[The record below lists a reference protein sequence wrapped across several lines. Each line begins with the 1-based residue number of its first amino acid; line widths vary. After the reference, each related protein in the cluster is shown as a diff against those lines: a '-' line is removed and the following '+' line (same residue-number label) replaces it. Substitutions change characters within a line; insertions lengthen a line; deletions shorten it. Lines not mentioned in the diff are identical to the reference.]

1 MGSSFAEYGHYSVT
15 RDSVTRECPVH
26 FVRNMRSFVHL
37 VLSTAIAACS
47 LQSLR
52 AQDLSPRAYIIT
64 PLHSNAVTL
73 IYSFFHGSLD
83 FNGTLPITGATG
95 TYHVPIVSFYHS
107 FGVFG
112 RSANFNASLPYAV
125 GTFQGTVMGAE
136 GQIYRSGL
144 ADSSFRFSV
153 NLKGGPAMPVQK
165 FAKWKQR
172 ILLGASFKVVA
183 PTGQYDPTKLINW
196 GSNHWGFKPEFGYS
210 ERWGHWLLDG
220 YAAVWFFTTNPEF
233 FSHNAFVPGNQ
244 TQSEAPVGAF
254 ESHLS
259 YDFRP
264 RLWVSVDGNYWFGGK
279 TSLNGVEN
287 SLTSQRS
294 SRLGATA
301 SIPVSK
307 HQSLK
312 FSYSNGAYIQFG
324 GNYQNVSVAWQY
336 SWLGRPN

>member
-1 MGSSFAEYGHYSVT
+1 MGITFAEYGRYSKT
-15 RDSVTRECPVH
+15 RGCPIH
-26 FVRNMRSFVHL
+26 FVWKMRFLVHL
-37 VLSTAIAACS
+37 ALSAAIAACS

-52 AQDLSPRAYIIT
+52 AQDLSPRAYVIT

-73 IYSFFHGSLD
+73 IYSFFDGSLD

-95 TYHVPIVSFYHS
+95 TYHVPIINYYHS
-107 FGVFG
+107 FGLFG
-112 RSANFNASLPYAV
+112 RSANVNATLPYAV
-125 GTFQGTVMGAE
+125 GTFQGTVMGAQ

-144 ADSSFRFSV
+144 ADSSFRFSI

-165 FAKWKQR
+165 FVKWKQR
-172 ILLGASFKVVA
+172 ILLGASLKVVA

-196 GSNHWGFKPEFGYS
+196 GANHWAFKPEFGYS
-210 ERWGHWLLDG
+210 QRWGHWLLDG
-220 YAAVWFFTTNPEF
+220 YSAVWFFTTNPEF
-233 FSHNAFVPGNQ
+233 FSHNAYVPGNQ
-244 TQSEAPVGAF
+244 TQSENPVGAF

-259 YDFRP
+259 YDVRP
-264 RLWVSVDGNYWFGGK
+264 RLWVSLDGNYWFGGK

-287 SLTSQRS
+287 SLTSQKS